1 MTRFGWVTCL
11 GLLALAGCEG
21 STPPE
26 PPTRPAI
33 DAELRARLAQW
44 GVIPIGPMPVQNP
57 ALLDLGQAL
66 MFDKILSGNRDI
78 ACATCHDP
86 LHHGT
91 DGLSLAIGTGG
102 TVGLARTLGPGR
114 QFVPRN
120 APSMLNQGLRPFYLF
135 WDGRV
140 SGFGAGPFT
149 SPAEVVLPS
158 GLPNILAA
166 QAMLPV
172 LNRWRCAAT
181 RVTLTYWEAPTSWR
195 SLPTVSTWRSGR
207 RSCGA
212 C

>member
-1 MTRFGWVTCL
+1 MNRALSWMAL
-11 GLLALAGCEG
+11 GLLVLGAGCG
-21 STPPE
+21 LPDVTTDPPI
-26 PPTRPAI
+26 TPAI
-33 DAELRARLAQW
+33 DAQLRHSLTQW
-44 GVIPIGPMPVQNP
+44 GVVPIGPLPAQDP
-57 ALLDLGQAL
+57 ALVDLGRSL
-66 MFDKILSGNRDI
+66 VFDKILSGNRDI

-172 LNRWRCAAT
+172 LNRCG
-181 RVTLTYWEAPTSWR
+181 
-195 SLPTVSTWRSGR
+195 SLN
-207 RSCGA
+207 A
-212 C
+212 IDMNDA